1 MFLSCPVD
9 EAESREETGGRW
21 EGRIRHKETAFLQSK
36 PSLSFYHLFPY
47 LSSRLVLLQRTDW
60 EKLARKEV
68 TPPFRPVLVS
78 SNSLLLS
85 LLLPLLPRQF
95 PPSISPVNFPHQF
108 PPSISHTLFPLSPP
122 SLPLQRSRLDISNF
136 DEEFTREQP
145 ILSPPKNNRPLR
157 AHEQVRWCHNDVT

>member
-1 MFLSCPVD
+1 MVTCFYLVQLMRRNPEKRLGGGERDAYDIKRQPFFRVSLLSLFIT
-9 EAESREETGGRW
+9 S
-21 EGRIRHKETAFLQSK
+21 
-36 PSLSFYHLFPY
+36 SLTPP
-47 LSSRLVLLQRTDW
+47 RLVLLQRTDW

-95 PPSISPVNFPHQF
+95 PPSIS
-108 PPSISHTLFPLSPP
+108 HTLFPLSPPSPP

-157 AHEQVRWCHNDVT
+157 AHEQVR

>member
-1 MFLSCPVD
+1 MVTCFYLVQLMRRNPEKRLGGGERDAYDIKRQPFFRVSLLSLFIT
-9 EAESREETGGRW
+9 S
-21 EGRIRHKETAFLQSK
+21 
-36 PSLSFYHLFPY
+36 SLTPP
-47 LSSRLVLLQRTDW
+47 RLVLLQRTDW

-157 AHEQVRWCHNDVT
+157 AHEQVR